1 MDKVLQNIESI
12 YLRVFEEQFFKN
24 IFIVVVNL

>member
-1 MDKVLQNIESI
+1 MEKVLQNIESI
-12 YLRVFEEQFFKN
+12 YQRVSEEQFFKN

>member
-12 YLRVFEEQFFKN
+12 YLRVSEEQFFKN
-24 IFIVVVNL
+24 IFIVAVNL